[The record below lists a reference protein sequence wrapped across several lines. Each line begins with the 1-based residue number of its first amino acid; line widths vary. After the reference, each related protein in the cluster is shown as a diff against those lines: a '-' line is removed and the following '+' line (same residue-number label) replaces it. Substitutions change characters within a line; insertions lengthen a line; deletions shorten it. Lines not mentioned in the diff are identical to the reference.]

1 MDGSGSDA
9 KNRHMVLDHS
19 KLFKKVPNVVPK
31 ISKIFKKFPKF
42 SKKFQ
47 KLNFSGKP
55 KDTKTM
61 PSNTGPAVCSNA
73 NLGSQ
78 T

>member
-1 MDGSGSDA
+1 MDGSDSDA

-31 ISKIFKKFPKF
+31 IFR
-42 SKKFQ
+42 KKFQ

-55 KDTKTM
+55 KDTKKM
-61 PSNTGPAVCSNA
+61 PSNTGPVVCSNA

-78 T
+78 TSNAMCR

>member
-1 MDGSGSDA
+1 MDGSESDA

-19 KLFKKVPNVVPK
+19 KLFKKVPNVVQ
-31 ISKIFKKFPKF
+31 KIFKKI
-42 SKKFQ
+42 Q
-47 KLNFSGKP
+47 NLNSSGKP
-55 KDTKTM
+55 KDTKKM
-61 PSNTGPAVCSNA
+61 PSNTGPAVGSNA